1 MAAYSAYT
9 DQELVALLKQGDE
22 LALSALYMRYWDKLL
37 VVAGNRLDDLEEAEE
52 AVQDVFFSLWQRREM
67 LELKHSLATYLAVAV
82 KYRIIKALDKRYR
95 IKNKIE
101 NAGDLDLQVL
111 SPSADAAM
119 LEHELFNQIAVAI
132 NKLPEKCRIVFTM
145 SREQGKSH
153 KEIAS
158 ELNIST
164 KTVEAHL
171 NKAMKDLKNNLG
183 VLYPAIL
190 WVLGNRW

>member
-1 MAAYSAYT
+1 MAAYSSYT
-9 DQELVALLKQGDE
+9 DEELVALLKQGDQF
-22 LALSALYMRYWDKLL
+22 ALSALYMRYWDKLL

-52 AVQDVFFSLWQRREM
+52 AVQDVFFSLWQRKEM
-67 LELKHSLATYLAVAV
+67 LELKHSLSTYLAVAV
-82 KYRIIKALDKRYR
+82 KYRIIKTLDKRYR

-119 LEHELFNQIAVAI
+119 LEHELFDQIAAAI

-145 SREQGKSH
+145 SREEGKSH
-153 KEIAS
+153 KEIA
-158 ELNIST
+158 EALDIST
-164 KTVEAHL
+164 KTVEAHM